1 MWLFDVG
8 CTLTDL
14 DYVVYHDTFDTDGDH
29 AQQVMLLF
37 FLGVSFSIDPPKFSP
52 SRRNRSVLSWFLSP
66 LPNSPSSGVL
76 SSLSFH
82 KLTACVRRVGPFYQ
96 NCSLAFT
103 PLLPFELLWL
113 WFSCVRLMLT
123 RLLFMKISIHWI
135 CSCGAPNWIETL
147 LMHACYHDSMIN
159 WS

>member
-1 MWLFDVG
+1 M
-8 CTLTDL
+8 TLRRRLHL
-14 DYVVYHDTFDTDGDH
+14 DGLGLRGVPRHVRYGRRSCPAGD
-29 AQQVMLLF
+29 AF
-37 FLGVSFSIDPPKFSP
+37 FLSRRFFLDWSPKFSP
-52 SRRNRSVLSWFLSP
+52 SRRNRSVLPWFLSP